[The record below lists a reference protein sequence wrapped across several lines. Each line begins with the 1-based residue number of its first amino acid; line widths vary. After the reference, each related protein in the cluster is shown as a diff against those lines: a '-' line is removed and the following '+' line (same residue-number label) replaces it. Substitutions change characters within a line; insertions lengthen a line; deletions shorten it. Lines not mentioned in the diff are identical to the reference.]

1 MIETFQSRGE
11 AICRRMTLE
20 MQKLGFSDEQLL
32 KLRPVYSD
40 ASFETSRDPYS
51 GEAALCGSWRDARGQ
66 RIGEIKFHGDG
77 SFFAEYDVVL
87 PHPTDAR
94 WFVEG
99 VTAWGRDET
108 IKAEPKLL
116 AALGD

>member
-1 MIETFQSRGE
+1 MIETFKARGE
-11 AICRRMTLE
+11 AICERMALE
-20 MQKLGFSDEQLL
+20 MEKLGFSKEQVSTL
-32 KLRPVYSD
+32 KPVYRD
-40 ASFETSRDPYS
+40 ASFETSRDPFS
-51 GEAALCGSWRDARGQ
+51 GEETVSGCWRNVHGH

-87 PHPTDAR
+87 PHPSDAR

-99 VTAWGRDET
+99 VTAWGRDEI

-116 AALGD
+116 AALGA